1 VNQRFEGKVAFIT
14 GAARGQGRSHAVR
27 FAEEGA
33 DIIGIDICRPVETTR
48 YPGATPEDL
57 AETVRLVEEAGGRML
72 AFEADVRDLHS
83 LTRALDNGVREFG
96 RLDVVVANAGIAGLG
111 YADKL
116 GEDEWSEMIDVN
128 LNGVWRTCKAALP
141 HLIAAGNGGS
151 IIMTSSGAGL
161 SATTGL
167 SHYVS
172 AKHGILGLMRC
183 LALEFGP
190 QKIRVNSVHPTNVNT
205 DMLHNELYYDVFLP
219 GDDEPTRE
227 KVWNA
232 LKARHPLDIGWIEPS
247 DITNAIL
254 FLASDEAR
262 YITGAALPVDGGRLL
277 A

>member
-1 VNQRFEGKVAFIT
+1 MSKRFEGKVVFIT
-14 GAARGQGRSHAVR
+14 GVARGQGRSHAVR

-33 DIIGIDICRPVETTR
+33 DVIGIDICRPVETTR

-57 AETVRLVEEAGGRML
+57 EETVRLVKEAGGQIR
-72 AFEADVRDLHS
+72 AFEADVRDSDS
-83 LTRALDNGVREFG
+83 LVSALNTGVREFG

-116 GEDEWSEMIDVN
+116 DEDEWSEMIDVN

-141 HLIAAGNGGS
+141 HILAAGNGGS

-161 SATTGL
+161 SVTTGL
-167 SHYVS
+167 SHYIS
-172 AKHGILGLMRC
+172 AKHGMLGLMRS

-190 QKIRVNSVHPTNVNT
+190 QKIRVNSVHPSNVDT
-205 DMLHNELYYDVFLP
+205 DMLHNDLYYDVFLP

-232 LKARHPLDIGWIEPS
+232 LKARHPLDIGWIEPA
-247 DITNAIL
+247 DVTNAVL